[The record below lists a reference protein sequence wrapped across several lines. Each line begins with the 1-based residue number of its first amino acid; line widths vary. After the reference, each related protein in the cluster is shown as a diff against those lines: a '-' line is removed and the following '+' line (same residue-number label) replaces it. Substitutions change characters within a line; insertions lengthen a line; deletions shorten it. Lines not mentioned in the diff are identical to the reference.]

1 MLYIFIVS
9 VVLILS
15 LKYAFSNFIKT
26 KYKVKSS
33 EIQEI
38 KSDALDKPVWFLIV
52 LFIAIYLVIMLEYNI
67 IFIIIT
73 LLLVVGEFLYGL
85 KKVKKLNENKYIIY
99 YIGESVISFLLIILL
114 IIKIC
119 FIFKWKIKTTAN
131 Y

>member
-15 LKYAFSNFIKT
+15 LKYVFSNFIKM

-33 EIQEI
+33 EIQKI
-38 KSDALDKPVWFLIV
+38 KSEALDKPVWFFIV

>member
-15 LKYAFSNFIKT
+15 LKYAFSNFIKI

-38 KSDALDKPVWFLIV
+38 KSEALDKPAWFLIV

-85 KKVKKLNENKYIIY
+85 KKVKKMNENKYIIY